1 MTILHF
7 TDSVGLEPKSY
18 LISLANA
25 LLSVKLVIVTPHDNG
40 KSKLHM
46 QKFQGIHNSNSIASV
61 IARASKHSHFSP
73 AFKPLQGLPVELSHE
88 FGIHF

>member
-25 LLSVKLVIVTPHDNG
+25 LLSVKLVIVTPHDSG

-46 QKFQGIHNSNSIASV
+46 QKFQGIHNSIASV
-61 IARASKHSHFSP
+61 IARASKHCHFSP
-73 AFKPLQGLPVELSHE
+73 AFKPLQGLPVELRHE